1 MSNATNRR
9 RQIIIDP
16 DLQKR
21 MVFATAW
28 PPCLGMA
35 AAILLLGL
43 FCSRLSAEA
52 LEAGVDLPSLLWV
65 FLATA
70 AFIVVAMGFV
80 LWTAVRISHRVAGP
94 TFNVGKVLERV
105 RQGDLS
111 ARVHL
116 RSGDYLMGIAE
127 RINAHLDWLQEH
139 PPSGSEAESMA
150 EAVDVAEVAAPSATA
165 DL

>member
-1 MSNATNRR
+1 
-9 RQIIIDP
+9 
-16 DLQKR
+16 
-21 MVFATAW
+21 MVFAAAW

-43 FCSRLSAEA
+43 FCSRLSGEA
-52 LEAGVDLPSLLWV
+52 LEAGVELPSLLWV

-105 RQGDLS
+105 RNGDSS

-116 RSGDYLMGIAE
+116 REGDYLMGIAE
-127 RINAHLDWLQEH
+127 LINAHLDWLQEH
-139 PPSGSEAESMA
+139 PPAAQMA
-150 EAVDVAEVAAPSATA
+150 EDAATA
-165 DL
+165 ETQVTAGATTTH